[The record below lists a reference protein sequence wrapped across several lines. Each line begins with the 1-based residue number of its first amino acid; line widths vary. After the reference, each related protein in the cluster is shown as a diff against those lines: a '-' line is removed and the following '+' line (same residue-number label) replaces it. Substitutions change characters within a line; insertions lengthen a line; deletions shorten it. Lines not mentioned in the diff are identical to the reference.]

1 MHLQNPLTIA
11 KQKYSDKDTWSEE
24 EKFSRLDEILDMFRD
39 EPGNL
44 ISCLYAAQSIFGY
57 LPNNVIKHVAQYLHH
72 PVVTVLG
79 VVTFYSFFTRFP
91 KGKYS
96 IKVCLGTA
104 CYVRGGKHLLE
115 QVVKELKIKVGE
127 TTPDGLFSLEIVRCI
142 GACALAPVML
152 VNNDTHKRMKINK
165 VSEILSLYTK
175 EAKGVQNDKK

>member
-1 MHLQNPLTIA
+1 
-11 KQKYSDKDTWSEE
+11 
-24 EKFSRLDEILDMFRD
+24 
-39 EPGNL
+39 
-44 ISCLYAAQSIFGY
+44 
-57 LPNNVIKHVAQYLHH
+57 
-72 PVVTVLG
+72 
-79 VVTFYSFFTRFP
+79 
-91 KGKYS
+91 
-96 IKVCLGTA
+96 
-104 CYVRGGKHLLE
+104 VRGGKHLLE